1 MNNVQNNIMT
11 ALLDKSHYQTA
22 VLPYLS
28 TENVDEFTLYRTK
41 SDAKILTRARS

>member
-1 MNNVQNNIMT
+1 MNNVQNYTMT

-28 TENVDEFTLYRTK
+28 TDNVDEFSHIAPNPMR
-41 SDAKILTRARS
+41 